1 MPTRAPYG
9 SWKSPITTELITAGR
24 VSLSEPRFS
33 DGNLYWLEGRP
44 AEKGRV
50 VVVERDASGRIAD
63 RSPKDV
69 SVRTRVHEYGG
80 GAWVVHGNTLYYSEL
95 SSQQIFRLDAG
106 ADPVPITPAPEPG
119 IDFRYADGGVT
130 PDGKLLISVRETHRA
145 GGDVVND
152 IVAVPTDGKTRPKS
166 LVAGADFYSFPRIN
180 REGDRLLWTCW
191 FHPQMPWDGTELWV
205 ADLDPSGPIDNARRI
220 AGGRDE
226 SIFGPDFGPDGHV
239 YFVSDRSGWWNIY
252 VERDGPP
259 QNLLPMD
266 AEFGAPQ
273 WVFGL
278 TRYAFLDASRLA
290 CIYTED
296 GQDRAAVLDVRTGS
310 LEPMELPYTAFD
322 GIASDREGRVAV
334 IGASPAGAPELTL
347 VEPRSAEADVVR
359 QSFNLNVPSGFISTP
374 EHLAFEG
381 FEGRTSYAFFYAP
394 ANPGYEAE
402 PGGRPP
408 LLVLAHSGPTASAN
422 VGLNLGI
429 QFWTSRG
436 FGVVDVNYGGSTG
449 YGREYRDRLRGRW
462 GVMDPE
468 DCIQAARYLARTG
481 RVDGTRIVI
490 RGKSAAGLTAL
501 SALIG
506 SDTFAAGASYYGVID
521 IERLTGETHKFE
533 ARYNDTLIGS
543 YPEMKDL
550 YRERSPISHA
560 DDLAR
565 PVIVLQGLEDK
576 VVPPSQAELLVDVLR
591 RKKIPFAYL
600 TFEEEGHG
608 FRLASSIR
616 RALEA
621 ELYFYSRIL
630 DFKPAEVLTPITIE
644 NL

>member
-1 MPTRAPYG
+1 M
-9 SWKSPITTELITAGR
+9 
-24 VSLSEPRFS
+24 
-33 DGNLYWLEGRP
+33 
-44 AEKGRV
+44 

-80 GAWVVHGNTLYYSEL
+80 GAWVVHGKTLYYSEL
-95 SSQQIFRLDAG
+95 SSQRIFRLDAG
-106 ADPVPITPAPEPG
+106 ADPVPITPAPKAG
-119 IDFRYADGGVT
+119 TALRYADGAVT
-130 PDGKLLISVRETHRA
+130 PDGKLLISVRETHGA

-166 LVAGADFYSFPRIN
+166 LLAGADFYSFPRIN
-180 REGDRLLWTCW
+180 LKGDRLLWTRW

-205 ADLDPSGPIDNARRI
+205 ADLDPSGLIDNARRI
-220 AGGRDE
+220 AGGLDE
-226 SIFGPDFGPDGHV
+226 SIFQPEFGPDGDV
-239 YFVSDRSGWWNIY
+239 YFVSDRSGWWNIF
-252 VERDGPP
+252 VERDGQP

-266 AEFGAPQ
+266 AEFGGPQ

-278 TRYAFLDASRLA
+278 TRYAFLDAFRLA
-290 CIYTED
+290 CVYTEG
-296 GQDRAAVLDVRTGS
+296 GQDRAAVLDVRAGS

-322 GIASDREGRVAV
+322 GIASDREGRIAV
-334 IGASPAGAPELTL
+334 IGASPAGVPELTL
-347 VEPRSAEADVVR
+347 VGPHSAEGDVVR
-359 QSFNLNVPSGFISTP
+359 QSFNLNVSSAYMSTP
-374 EHLAFEG
+374 EHVAFQG

-402 PGGRPP
+402 PDSRPP
-408 LLVLAHSGPTASAN
+408 LLVLAHGGPTASAN
-422 VGLNLGI
+422 TGLNLGI

-436 FGVVDVNYGGSTG
+436 FAVVDVNYGGSTG
-449 YGREYRDRLRGRW
+449 YGREYRDRLRGQW
-462 GVMDPE
+462 GTMDTE

-481 RVDGTRIVI
+481 RVDGDRIVI
-490 RGKSAAGLTAL
+490 RGKSASGLTAL
-501 SALIG
+501 SALLG
-506 SDTFAAGASYYGVID
+506 SDVFAAGASYYGVID
-521 IERLTGETHKFE
+521 IERLFADTHKFE
-533 ARYNDTLIGS
+533 ARYCDTLIGP

-565 PVIVLQGLEDK
+565 PVIVLQGLEDT

-608 FRLASSIR
+608 FQQASSIR

-630 DFKPAEVLTPITIE
+630 DFEPAEVLTPITIE